1 MLQEPK
7 LQMIQFPHPIWE
19 DRADIGGVKPWNRSA
34 HKRNFIVLPGEA
46 IVSKGAE
53 PKRFENISFWGEW
66 EPEAKIVKHFDKA
79 DSPIT
84 PRRLIA
90 PLFPKD
96 MPEPSGDNCCGN
108 TDPFVFGEHFKYSNC
123 RQNIKGRPNRL
134 QYLSAGSLI
143 LFGGIYRGDF
153 WLDTVFVVKD
163 EKELPYKGGLSYKG
177 CDCQNQKMQ
186 NFLGA
191 DYPFFHAA
199 TLKPIAASSDMQ
211 KRHYTLYRGQNWQEN
226 PNYFSFVPCDVNGRA
241 FSKVRLTSEMIQNL
255 GKGALTFKVLGEYE
269 EPNPTPQAVWEKIV
283 DEVFAQGL
291 SLGVRFDNVL
301 ADA

>member
-1 MLQEPK
+1 MLQETK

-34 HKRNFIVLPGEA
+34 HKRNFIVSPGEA
-46 IVSKGAE
+46 IVAKGDA
-53 PKRFENISFWGEW
+53 PKYFRDISFWGEW
-66 EPEAKIVKHFDKA
+66 EPEAKIVGHFYQY

-84 PRRLIA
+84 PRRLMA

-108 TDPFVFGEHFKYSNC
+108 TDPFVFGEHFKFSNC
-123 RQNIKGRPNRL
+123 RQNIKGFPDRL

-143 LFGGIYRGDF
+143 LFGGICRGDF

-163 EKELPYKGGLSYKG
+163 WMKYKD
-177 CDCQNQKMQ
+177 CDCQNKEMQ

-211 KRHYTLYRGQNWQEN
+211 ELRYTLYRGQNWQEN
-226 PNYFSFVPCDVNGRA
+226 PNYFSFVPCDVNERA
-241 FSKVRLTSEMIQNL
+241 FAKVRLTPEIVPNL
-255 GKGALTFKVLGEYE
+255 SKCARTYTVLGEYE
-269 EPNPTPQAVWEKIV
+269 ESSSAPQKVWNKIV

>member
-19 DRADIGGVKPWNRSA
+19 DRADIRGVKPWNRSA
-34 HKRNFIVLPGEA
+34 HKRNFIVSPGEA
-46 IVSKGAE
+46 IISKE
-53 PKRFENISFWGEW
+53 KSPQRFRDISFWGEW
-66 EPEAKIVKHFDKA
+66 EPEAKIVGHFYKA

-96 MPEPSGDNCCGN
+96 MPEPSGNKCCGN

-123 RQNIKGRPNRL
+123 RQYFKGHPSRL

-143 LFGGIYRGDF
+143 LFGGICQGDF

-163 EKELPYKGGLSYKG
+163 WLKYKG
-177 CDCQNQKMQ
+177 CDCQNQEMQ
-186 NFLGA
+186 KFLGA

-199 TLKPIAASSDMQ
+199 TLKPIAASRDMQ
-211 KRHYTLYRGQNWQEN
+211 QRHYTLYRGQTWWEN
-226 PNYFSFVPCDVNGRA
+226 PNYFSFVPCDVNGKA

-255 GKGALTFKVLGEYE
+255 GKGAQTFKVLGEYE
-269 EPNPTPQAVWEKIV
+269 EPNPTPQEVWNKIV

-291 SLGVRFDNVL
+291 SLGVRFDNTL

>member
-19 DRADIGGVKPWNRSA
+19 DRADFGGVKPWNRSA
-34 HKRNFIVLPGEA
+34 HKRNFIVSPGEA

-66 EPEAKIVKHFDKA
+66 EPEAKIVGHFYKS

-96 MPEPSGDNCCGN
+96 MPEPSGDKCCGN

-123 RQNIKGRPNRL
+123 RQNISGHPNRL

-163 EKELPYKGGLSYKG
+163 KLKYKG

-186 NFLGA
+186 AFLGA

-199 TLKPIAASSDMQ
+199 TLKPIAASRDMQ

-241 FSKVRLTSEMIQNL
+241 FSKVKLSSTMIQNL
-255 GKGALTFKVLGEYE
+255 SKNANNYTVLGEYE
-269 EPNPTPQAVWEKIV
+269 EPNPTPQEIWEKIV

-291 SLGVRFDNVL
+291 SLGVRFDNIL

>member
-19 DRADIGGVKPWNRSA
+19 DRADIGCVKPWNRSA
-34 HKRNFIVLPGEA
+34 HKRNFIVSPGEA
-46 IVSKGAE
+46 IVSKGTE
-53 PKRFENISFWGEW
+53 SKRFREISFWGEW
-66 EPEAKIVKHFDKA
+66 EPEAKIVGHFDIA

-123 RQNIKGRPNRL
+123 RQNISGHPNRL
-134 QYLSAGSLI
+134 QYFSAGSLI

-163 EKELPYKGGLSYKG
+163 KLKYKG
-177 CDCQNQKMQ
+177 CDCQNQEMQ

-199 TLKPIAASSDMQ
+199 TLKPIAASRDMQ
-211 KRHYTLYRGQNWQEN
+211 QRHYTLYRGQTWWEN
-226 PNYFSFVPCDVNGRA
+226 SDYFSFVPCDVNERSFA
-241 FSKVRLTSEMIQNL
+241 KVKLSPTMIQKLSKN
-255 GKGALTFKVLGEYE
+255 ARNYTVLGEYE
-269 EPNPTPQAVWEKIV
+269 EPSPAPQEVWNKIV

-291 SLGVRFDNVL
+291 SLGVRFDNIS
-301 ADA
+301 AEA

>member
-7 LQMIQFPHPIWE
+7 LQMIQFPHPIPE
-19 DRADIGGVKPWNRSA
+19 DSADIRGVKPWNRSA
-34 HKRNFIVLPGEA
+34 HKRNFIVSPGEA
-46 IVSKGAE
+46 IVAKGAE

-66 EPEAKIVKHFDKA
+66 EPEAKIVNFYKG
-79 DSPIT
+79 DSRIT

-90 PLFPKD
+90 PLFPKR
-96 MPEPSGDNCCGN
+96 MPEPSGNKCCGN

-123 RQNIKGRPNRL
+123 RQNIKDLPDRL

-163 EKELPYKGGLSYKG
+163 WLKYKG
-177 CDCQNQKMQ
+177 CDCQNQKIQ
-186 NFLGA
+186 DFLGT
-191 DYPFFHAA
+191 DYPFFNAA

-211 KRHYTLYRGQNWQEN
+211 ELRYTLYRGQNWQEN
-226 PNYFSFVPCDVNGRA
+226 SNYFSFVPCDVNERSFA
-241 FSKVRLTSEMIQNL
+241 KVRLTPEIVPNL
-255 GKGALTFKVLGEYE
+255 SKGAQTYTVLGEYE
-269 EPNPTPQAVWEKIV
+269 EPNPTPQEVWNKIV
-283 DEVFAQGL
+283 DEVFARGL
-291 SLGVRFDNVL
+291 SLGVRFDNIL

>member
-34 HKRNFIVLPGEA
+34 HKRNFIVSPGEA
-46 IVSKGAE
+46 IVSKGTE

-66 EPEAKIVKHFDKA
+66 EPEAKIVGHFDKA

-108 TDPFVFGEHFKYSNC
+108 TDPFVFGEHFKFSNC
-123 RQNIKGRPNRL
+123 RQNINGRPSRL

-163 EKELPYKGGLSYKG
+163 GLKYKG
-177 CDCQNQKMQ
+177 CDCQNQEMQ
-186 NFLGA
+186 KFLGA

-269 EPNPTPQAVWEKIV
+269 EPSPTPQEVWNKIV
-283 DEVFAQGL
+283 EWVFALGH
-291 SLGVRFDNVL
+291 SLCVRFDNIL
-301 ADA
+301 ADV

>member
-19 DRADIGGVKPWNRSA
+19 DRADIRGVKPWNRSA

-46 IVSKGAE
+46 IVAKGDE
-53 PKRFENISFWGEW
+53 PKRFEDISFWGEW
-66 EPEAKIVKHFDKA
+66 EPEAKIVKHFDEA

-96 MPEPSGDNCCGN
+96 MPESNGDHCCGN

-123 RQNIKGRPNRL
+123 RQYFRGRPNRL
-134 QYLSAGSLI
+134 QYLLAGSLI
-143 LFGGIYRGDF
+143 LFGGIYQHDF

-163 EKELPYKGGLSYKG
+163 KLKYKG

-186 NFLGA
+186 DFLGA

-199 TLKPIAASSDMQ
+199 TLKPIAASRDMQ
-211 KRHYTLYRGQNWQEN
+211 KLNYTLYLGQTWWEN
-226 PNYFSFVPCDVNGRA
+226 PNYFSFAPCDVNERT
-241 FSKVRLTSEMIQNL
+241 FPKVRLTPKMIQKLSEN
-255 GKGALTFKVLGEYE
+255 ANNYTVLGEYE
-269 EPNPTPQAVWEKIV
+269 EPSPTPQEVWNKIV

-291 SLGVRFDNVL
+291 SLGVRFDNTL

>member
-7 LQMIQFPHPIWE
+7 LQMIQFPHPIPE
-19 DRADIGGVKPWNRSA
+19 DSADIRGVKPWNRSA
-34 HKRNFIVLPGEA
+34 HKRNFIVSPGEA
-46 IVSKGAE
+46 IVAKGAE

-66 EPEAKIVKHFDKA
+66 EPEAKIVGHFYKS

-90 PLFPKD
+90 PLFPKN
-96 MPEPSGDNCCGN
+96 MPQPSGDKCCGN

-123 RQNIKGRPNRL
+123 RQYFKGRPNRL

-143 LFGGIYRGDF
+143 LFGGIHQGDF

-163 EKELPYKGGLSYKG
+163 GLKYKG
-177 CDCQNQKMQ
+177 CDCQNQEMQ
-186 NFLGA
+186 AFLGA

-199 TLKPIAASSDMQ
+199 TLKPIAASRDMQ
-211 KRHYTLYRGQNWQEN
+211 QRHYTLYHGQNWWEN
-226 PNYFSFVPCDVNGRA
+226 QNYFSFVPCDVNERA

-255 GKGALTFKVLGEYE
+255 GKGTLTFKVLGEYE

-301 ADA
+301 SDA